1 MDKDSA
7 AEFYINPLKVNMSA
21 DRRKEKKFK
30 RDLTN
35 VTHIHKQNN
44 SREQCEIN
52 KPDTILTQF
61 HIEETYKHSVLRLA
75 GSKTIVT
82 DDLKDEYFKKKTINA
97 MISLLKGAVNKING
111 THQQPGSNLL
121 AMMGQ
126 GPLFFT
132 MYLIITYY
140 TMDIMPIKLYL
151 QNKTE
156 KDELKERVS
165 VEPENLPKKMQMGH
179 SLDNNNHLL

>member
-1 MDKDSA
+1 
-7 AEFYINPLKVNMSA
+7 MSA

-35 VTHIHKQNN
+35 VTHIHKQ
-44 SREQCEIN
+44 IN

-126 GPLFFT
+126 GPLR
-132 MYLIITYY
+132 
-140 TMDIMPIKLYL
+140 KA
-151 QNKTE
+151 
-156 KDELKERVS
+156 KDTV
-165 VEPENLPKKMQMGH
+165 GI
-179 SLDNNNHLL
+179 